1 MAQEQILV
9 TKVTKKSEIQMDLKP
24 GIYDFKVSSHDC
36 TDCLY
41 LMVNASSSGNIKPAM
56 VLEEVYKML
65 DIPFDSFQLLITRED
80 TYLNVGTD
88 VKPEF
93 LPLDL
98 IGEIV

>member
-1 MAQEQILV
+1 
-9 TKVTKKSEIQMDLKP
+9 
-24 GIYDFKVSSHDC
+24 
-36 TDCLY
+36 
-41 LMVNASSSGNIKPAM
+41 MVNASSSGNIKPAM

-65 DIPFDSFQLLITRED
+65 DMPFDSFQLLITRED

-88 VKPEF
+88 EKPEF